1 MPVGVLPQ
9 LTPRHFRQ
17 SAAPASLPARRSIVS
32 APSVPYRRDRPKCLL
47 PPFPP
52 PYSLADT
59 ACHRLT
65 ASGRVGLRAHRC
77 GQPAGVPPPPEVE
90 EEEGNVI
97 NFLNKMVK
105 MLINIS
111 QVKCWCDRFGEMLH
125 PTFSLNKRWCK
136 SFNSKKK
143 LVQLSMNNTG
153 LALLFEKC
161 CNIFFA

>member
-1 MPVGVLPQ
+1 MP
-9 LTPRHFRQ
+9 
-17 SAAPASLPARRSIVS
+17 APSLP
-32 APSVPYRRDRPKCLL
+32 PPTPL
-47 PPFPP
+47 PTPP
-52 PYSLADT
+52 ATGSL
-59 ACHRLT
+59 
-65 ASGRVGLRAHRC
+65 RVVGSELRAHRR